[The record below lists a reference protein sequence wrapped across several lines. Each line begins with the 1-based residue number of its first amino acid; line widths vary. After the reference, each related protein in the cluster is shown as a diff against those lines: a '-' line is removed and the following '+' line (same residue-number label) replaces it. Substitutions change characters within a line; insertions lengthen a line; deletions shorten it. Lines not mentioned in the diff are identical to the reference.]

1 MEIAKHRLL
10 MAITSV
16 EHFQLV
22 LFELLIMDSS
32 KSLPRLTVVK
42 DSSSS
47 REATLSWLRRLRQK
61 NRNYRRSVQQSA
73 PFMTSLSTLSCVY
86 YLLLHFLHSRGF
98 FRRESE
104 RDFPMSMWFV
114 PKYDMEATRIGG
126 QVSDLVNVFEPDIRM
141 LLSRDEYVN
150 FECEVFAIMIFFYQ
164 VAISIKMKNLL
175 TMVQNQFQS
184 IAQLEDAEIRIQEL
198 GSLGTRDEGVL
209 RMYNVFKD
217 DVAEI
222 VRHVTW
228 NRLIYYNH
236 DKIQIMFESLHYVN
250 HVITRASDAGW
261 IYRFVPEL
269 YLEYMLDG
277 FHTLRRVD
285 SISISSNRKF
295 LSDFVDFFV
304 CHFRDERLIN
314 VDIKDLIL
322 QSITL
327 LLQYPQYSE
336 AFQGNRFVEEALLK
350 NLLIAYDQH
359 NWLTVTNLF
368 LVFWKGEGMCD
379 SAPSQN
385 MQYYRQLFAKQFAEN
400 LTEAGRFL
408 TRLMNNLNLC
418 FTEFGVLLR
427 EICHPQPTAAGPTPQ
442 MLKKC
447 TVMFEYSCSLLRLLE
462 FMCDVAPYVFLKNQE
477 VNLTLLCEILVSM
490 LHRISV
496 GREGVMMDA
505 IKIFQIKELEP
516 LLKEELLAPIASIL
530 ALLHDAGSTVIDLQQ
545 THSISSWISQDPSYS
560 LNDIQGLLCYQWKNP
575 EDVRTKKRLS
585 SLHLLICDLE
595 ADESGS
601 DDLDDLDPQGKVMEN
616 METCDICYSHPQE
629 VYFLPCQHRSCKR
642 CVTRHMVNSVR
653 CFMCNTQIES
663 VEQIVTKGINRT
675 EEKD

>member
-1 MEIAKHRLL
+1 
-10 MAITSV
+10 
-16 EHFQLV
+16 
-22 LFELLIMDSS
+22 
-32 KSLPRLTVVK
+32 
-42 DSSSS
+42 
-47 REATLSWLRRLRQK
+47 
-61 NRNYRRSVQQSA
+61 
-73 PFMTSLSTLSCVY
+73 
-86 YLLLHFLHSRGF
+86 
-98 FRRESE
+98 
-104 RDFPMSMWFV
+104 
-114 PKYDMEATRIGG
+114 MEATRIGG

-368 LVFWKGEGMCD
+368 LVFWKV
-379 SAPSQN
+379 
-385 MQYYRQLFAKQFAEN
+385 
-400 LTEAGRFL
+400 
-408 TRLMNNLNLC
+408 C
-418 FTEFGVLLR
+418 FG
-427 EICHPQPTAAGPTPQ
+427 HP
-442 MLKKC
+442 
-447 TVMFEYSCSLLRLLE
+447 FFS
-462 FMCDVAPYVFLKNQE
+462 VF
-477 VNLTLLCEILVSM
+477 
-490 LHRISV
+490 
-496 GREGVMMDA
+496 
-505 IKIFQIKELEP
+505 
-516 LLKEELLAPIASIL
+516 
-530 ALLHDAGSTVIDLQQ
+530 
-545 THSISSWISQDPSYS
+545 THI
-560 LNDIQGLLCYQWKNP
+560 
-575 EDVRTKKRLS
+575 
-585 SLHLLICDLE
+585 
-595 ADESGS
+595 
-601 DDLDDLDPQGKVMEN
+601 
-616 METCDICYSHPQE
+616 
-629 VYFLPCQHRSCKR
+629 
-642 CVTRHMVNSVR
+642 
-653 CFMCNTQIES
+653 
-663 VEQIVTKGINRT
+663 
-675 EEKD
+675 